1 MNYLS
6 KIVLM
11 GFPIIC
17 TASLFSAYIMD
28 SGRMNNEPGFDSS
41 TQNHNYGNTY
51 GDLLS
56 FNSPSSQP
64 MLDSTPSMPQDT
76 YYQYPT
82 PGMNPDQRK
91 YQDGGQFNPNPNRDM
106 HYNNKNHDWA
116 DRYIPSNSYNR
127 NHGND
132 MNQDWSNSYHQS
144 NSSNDRHN
152 MNQGWTNNY
161 QPSNSFNSRGN
172 QGWSNSYR
180 QSNSSNDR
188 YNMNQGWSN
197 NYHPSNS
204 YNRNQNNDNQYWADN
219 NHSSNNHRNNRSN
232 ARDDQDEDDFKPS
245 NSTRESRWVIADNS
259 QKIST
264 IQQHAPRTDD
274 DISQKIRL
282 GLRND
287 PSLSGIA
294 KEIEVSVRNGNVTL
308 KGNVHSVTEKNK
320 IDYIANSVDGVKNV
334 SSKITVQAH

>member
-28 SGRMNNEPGFDSS
+28 SGRMNNEPEYDSS
-41 TQNHNYGNTY
+41 TQNYNYGNTY

-64 MLDSTPSMPQDT
+64 MLDSRPNLPQDT
-76 YYQYPT
+76 YQQYPT
-82 PGMNPDQRK
+82 PGMNPDQRT

-106 HYNNKNHDWA
+106 DYNNKNQDWV
-116 DRYIPSNSYNR
+116 DRYIPINSANR
-127 NHGND
+127 NHND
-132 MNQDWSNSYHQS
+132 EMNQGWSNGYHQS
-144 NSSNDRHN
+144 NSYNDRHN
-152 MNQGWTNNY
+152 MNQGW
-161 QPSNSFNSRGN
+161 SH
-172 QGWSNSYR
+172 
-180 QSNSSNDR
+180 
-188 YNMNQGWSN
+188 

-204 YNRNQNNDNQYWADN
+204 YNRNHNQHWADN
-219 NHSSNNHRNNRSN
+219 NNHANNNGNNRSN

-245 NSTRESRWVIADNS
+245 NTTRESRWVTADNS
-259 QKIST
+259 QKISA

-287 PSLSGIA
+287 ASLSGIA
-294 KEIEVSVRNGNVTL
+294 KGIEVSVRNGNVTL
-308 KGNVHSVTEKNK
+308 KGNVHSTTEKNK
-320 IDYIANSVDGVKNV
+320 VDYIANSVDGVRNV
-334 SSKITVQAH
+334 SNKITVQAH